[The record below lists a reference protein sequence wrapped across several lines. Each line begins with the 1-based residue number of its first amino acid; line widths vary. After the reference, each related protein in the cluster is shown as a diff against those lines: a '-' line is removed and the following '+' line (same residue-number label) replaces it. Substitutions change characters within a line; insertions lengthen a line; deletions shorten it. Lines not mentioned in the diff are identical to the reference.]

1 MITRIVKMKFKSDQ
15 VETFLGIFRESAPLI
30 RSFPGCRGVKLMR
43 ESGAPSTLFTI
54 SQWDS
59 LEHLELYRS
68 SDLFQSTWA
77 QTKLLF
83 EGKPEAWSTE
93 EIA

>member
-1 MITRIVKMKFKSDQ
+1 MITRIVKMKFKSEQ
-15 VETFLGIFRESAPLI
+15 VETFLRIFRESAPLI

-43 ESGAPSTLFTI
+43 ESGSSSTLFTI

-59 LEHLELYRS
+59 LEHLEQYRS
-68 SDLFQSTWA
+68 SGLFQSTWA

-83 EGKPEAWSTE
+83 DGKPEAWSIE